1 MHFPSCYSF
10 SVIFFLVK
18 KLLEATLNIF
28 NNLLYEVQE
37 SIFDSLILHITT
49 VITQMYILSDVSQI
63 DINI

>member
-49 VITQMYILSDVSQI
+49 VITQM
-63 DINI
+63 